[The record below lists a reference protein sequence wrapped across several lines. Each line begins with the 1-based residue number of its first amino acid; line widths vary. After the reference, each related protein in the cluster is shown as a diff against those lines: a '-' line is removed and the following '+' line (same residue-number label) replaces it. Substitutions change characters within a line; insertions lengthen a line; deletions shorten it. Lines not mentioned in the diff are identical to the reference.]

1 MEEAVGSSG
10 SRRRLGG
17 CTSRSWSGGE
27 KRRRRPRLRGGGRSR
42 LSPLPGLGTPES
54 CSLPFSCLQH
64 GGGGGGTSRDPGR
77 CSASRPPPPHPP
89 WPGLRRPPEEAA
101 AARIIRLLPIPLPRL
116 PGLWLLRR
124 SRPSLCNHP
133 AAAAAAITRL
143 RSRAKR
149 QQSEGH
155 QRPPSPEPFP
165 SCRRSLAT
173 SSFCH
178 LSPPFS
184 SATGSQT

>member
-64 GGGGGGTSRDPGR
+64 GGGG
-77 CSASRPPPPHPP
+77 
-89 WPGLRRPPEEAA
+89 GLRRPPEEAA

>member
-42 LSPLPGLGTPES
+42 LSPLPGLGT
-54 CSLPFSCLQH
+54 
-64 GGGGGGTSRDPGR
+64 
-77 CSASRPPPPHPP
+77 
-89 WPGLRRPPEEAA
+89 PEEAA

>member
-1 MEEAVGSSG
+1 MEAVGSGG

-42 LSPLPGLGTPES
+42 LSPLPGLGTPE
-54 CSLPFSCLQH
+54 
-64 GGGGGGTSRDPGR
+64 
-77 CSASRPPPPHPP
+77 
-89 WPGLRRPPEEAA
+89 EAA

-124 SRPSLCNHP
+124 SRPSRCNHP